1 MNKSLE
7 IYVEGVR
14 LDLFEDES
22 VTIKSSV
29 KDFKDIDKVFT
40 SFSRK
45 INIPASKVNNKV
57 FKHYSNSAITS
68 GGFDARAL
76 KSAELKLNGIS
87 LEKGKVSLESVKKLN
102 GEVSMYAIRF
112 YGALTEFKKRLGED
126 YLHNINTSFD
136 NIANPDYESLLTDN
150 LAFRPAL
157 AFCLASSQNRFI
169 YHSTDSDYAATEGLA
184 NTKNIAYV
192 NSTRADQYGVSSDEL
207 VGAYK
212 VGSILDRLQDH
223 YNIILSGAVR
233 APYVLNYRLL
243 LNSAGRKNEN
253 NQLIT
258 YDPYSNPLTERD
270 ISVPSPFASD
280 FDTST
285 NTGSRLLASVDHS
298 EYGQST
304 IRLKGDF
311 RSFYTTGTKLIRLV
325 NGNYEEHTRG
335 IDYRPK
341 LGVCVQTSLSNFEV
355 VVLKDGEEIGT
366 ITESTIQGN
375 DTFIHTAPEGSA
387 TTAASG
393 AFGTGG
399 TNVIT
404 DRGDISFIVK
414 AAGAGSVTV
423 SYRFIGESYAIFNG
437 FSSDVINKGT
447 QNGSYD
453 SFTVTT
459 SATGEDGYIVSS
471 FLPKMKVKDFFGVLM
486 KQFNMIPTVTINDD
500 GVHDINFKH
509 YDYYIN
515 QGTERDLTKYVDN
528 STETISPANY
538 YSGISFNHNEPKT
551 AIEQA
556 FFKVNRRKYGSL
568 EYQIEENSEKITG
581 EMFSF
586 DIKTN
591 RVPLERLDDLHDASK
606 TNKIWLQLTDLNAN
620 SINLGATFLYCVK
633 SELGNNIAY
642 DTGTTVNSISRP
654 IVPSNVYYF
663 GQTIG
668 DIDAHVGNYWGFE
681 LNEHTG
687 DEVYSGLGH
696 FNLFWKNYTSI
707 MFDERTRKVN
717 LTAFLSEGVIS
728 QMTPA
733 DTIKIGDR
741 KFLIESYSTNYG
753 TGQTD
758 FVLIEVPSNLLDE
771 FVSANITTPIPSGT
785 ASGDWAQ
792 IYLSASEGWIFP
804 AESEDVYAVGSP
816 KWINIR

>member
-102 GEVSMYAIRF
+102 GEVNMYSIRF

-136 NIANPDYESLLTDN
+136 NIANPNYESLLSDN
-150 LAFRPAL
+150 LLFQPAL
-157 AFCLASSQNRFI
+157 AFCLASTQNRFI

-192 NSTRADQYGVSSDEL
+192 DATRTDQYGVSSDEL

-212 VGSILDRLQDH
+212 VGSMLDRLQDH
-223 YNIILSGAVR
+223 YNITLTGAIR
-233 APYVLNYRLL
+233 AQYVQLYRLL

-258 YDPYSNPLTERD
+258 YDPYSYPLTERD
-270 ISVPSPFASD
+270 ITVPSPFADD

-298 EYGQST
+298 EYGQSV

-311 RSFYTTGTKLIRLV
+311 RSFYTTGTTLIELF
-325 NGNYEEHTRG
+325 NGNYREVTRG

-355 VVLKDGEEIGT
+355 VVLKDNEEIGT
-366 ITESTIQGN
+366 ITESTAQGT
-375 DTFIHTAPEGSA
+375 DTFTYTAPEGSA
-387 TTAASG
+387 TTG
-393 AFGTGG
+393 GFFGD
-399 TNVIT
+399 VIT

-423 SYRFIGESYAIFNG
+423 SYRFIGHTQAILNG
-437 FSSDVINKGT
+437 FDGYVINSGT

-486 KQFNMIPTVTINDD
+486 KQFNLIPTVTINDD

-515 QGTERDLTKYVDN
+515 QGTERDLTAYVDN
-528 STETISPANY
+528 STETIAPANY
-538 YSGISFNHNEPKT
+538 YSGISFNHNEPET

-568 EYQIEENSEKITG
+568 DYQIEENSEKISG
-581 EMFSF
+581 EMFNF
-586 DIKTN
+586 DIKTHK
-591 RVPLERLDDLHDASK
+591 VPLERLDDIHDSSK
-606 TNKIWLQLTDLNAN
+606 TDKVWLQLTDLNSN
-620 SINLGATFLYCVK
+620 SVNLGATFLYCVR
-633 SELGNNIAY
+633 SQTGSSIAF
-642 DTGTTVNSISRP
+642 DTGSTVNSISRP
-654 IVPSNVYYF
+654 VVPSNLFYF
-663 GQTIG
+663 GNTLG
-668 DIDAHVGNYWGFE
+668 DIDGYIGNFWGFE
-681 LNEHTG
+681 LDENSGNEL
-687 DEVYSGLGH
+687 YSGTGH

-717 LTAFLSEGVIS
+717 LTAFLSEGIIS

-758 FVLIEVPSNLLDE
+758 FVLIEVPSNLLNE
-771 FVSANITTPIPSGT
+771 FVSANITTEIPSGT

-792 IYLSASEGWIFP
+792 IYLDAGSGWMYP
-804 AESEDVYAVGSP
+804 AEYEDVYAIGSP